1 MIETLALYTSTSYQ
15 YILGIP
21 NLLTIYALWQKPN
34 TSHILQTK
42 IENQSQF
49 THDRD
54 ISALNIDLIPEHTAY
69 FQICQLHALWQKPHT
84 SQILHTKIQNHS
96 QFTHDRDISALN
108 IELIPEH
115 TRHPKFVNNMLYAK
129 IRILRIFCIPK
140 FKISRSS
147 HMTEALALQTS
158 TSYQCILHTPKF
170 VNYMLFGQT
179 RILRILCIPN

>member
-1 MIETLALYTSTSYQ
+1 MAKPAYFWYFAYQ
-15 YILGIP
+15 I
-21 NLLTIYALWQKPN
+21 Q
-34 TSHILQTK
+34 
-42 IENQSQF
+42 NQSQF

-54 ISALNIDLIPEHTAY
+54 ISDLNIDLIQRHTAY

-129 IRILRIFCIPK
+129 IRILPIFCILK
-140 FKISRSS
+140 FKISHSS

-179 RILRILCIPN
+179 RKSSHPLHTKIKISRNSCIIETLVL